1 MFLYIFEV
9 DFSIEAYFRMILG
22 SFPPPPPWLYMS
34 ALELDVSQ

>member
-9 DFSIEAYFRMILG
+9 DFSIEAYFRMIRG
-22 SFPPPPPWLYMS
+22 SSPPPRLYMS

>member
-22 SFPPPPPWLYMS
+22 SFFSPPWLYMS
-34 ALELDVSQ
+34 PLELDVSQ